1 MAHDYVDPGGGD
13 TPYWRDVGTL
23 DAYYEANMDLCN
35 IEPAFNLYDSLW
47 PIYTLWH
54 NDPPAKTVLDQGDK
68 RRARVVDTLLC
79 PGSVVSGAEVRRSI
93 LSNRVYVDEGA
104 TVEESILFR
113 GAVIE
118 KGATVRRAIVE
129 KWTTIPE
136 GVEIGVDIEKD
147 RERFKVTESG
157 IVVVPRKYDFG

>member
-1 MAHDYVDPGGGD
+1 M
-13 TPYWRDVGTL
+13 
-23 DAYYEANMDLCN
+23 
-35 IEPAFNLYDSLW
+35 
-47 PIYTLWH
+47 
-54 NDPPAKTVLDQGDK
+54 
-68 RRARVVDTLLC
+68 
-79 PGSVVSGAEVRRSI
+79 
-93 LSNRVYVDEGA
+93 YVDEGA